1 MQPVLKPGPAA
12 LTREEREM
20 NEATQEQLAELV
32 KWLRETAQAGQA
44 FVAGQAPDLAR
55 EIIAYNRVVEP
66 LIGMAIPALYVL
78 FVLLTYRR
86 CVKACDELENPFAG
100 TGLPIAYI
108 VGLVFMVPALSHA
121 PAAIKVWVA
130 PKLYLLDYVA
140 GLLK

>member
-1 MQPVLKPGPAA
+1 
-12 LTREEREM
+12 M

-55 EIIAYNRVVEP
+55 EIIAYGRVMEP
-66 LIGMAIPALYVL
+66 LIAFGPVIAYSILMWRWAPKMLEAWDSLDDEFHAIGGWVFSGVGGLTSVL
-78 FVLLTYRR
+78 FLLNTP
-86 CVKACDELENPFAG
+86 D
-100 TGLPIAYI
+100 
-108 VGLVFMVPALSHA
+108 
-121 PAAIKVWVA
+121 AIKVWVA